1 MNHFSSIK
9 LYLYFSFA
17 AVRTDSY
24 DIALALIKQGA
35 LVNQIC
41 RKKWT
46 AMHEAAKVGC
56 IDILKLLLQHGGQV
70 SETDQHGV
78 TPMGIAAE
86 YAQAEVLDI
95 LIHNGTYHIIKKKVS
110 FE

>member
-1 MNHFSSIK
+1 M
-9 LYLYFSFA
+9 YVSFA

-24 DIALALIKQGA
+24 DIALALIKRGA
-35 LVNQIC
+35 QVNQVC
-41 RKKWT
+41 LKKWT

-56 IDILKLLLQHGGQV
+56 VDTLKLLLQYGGQV

-95 LIHNGTYHIIKKKVS
+95 LIHKGKDHIP
-110 FE
+110 

>member
-1 MNHFSSIK
+1 MTCILLFP
-9 LYLYFSFA
+9 FA

-24 DIALALIKQGA
+24 DIALALIKRGA
-35 LVNQIC
+35 PVNQVC
-41 RKKWT
+41 LKKWT

-56 IDILKLLLQHGGQV
+56 IDILKLLLQHGGQI

-95 LIHNGTYHIIKKKVS
+95 LIHNGKDRITS
-110 FE
+110 FKEH